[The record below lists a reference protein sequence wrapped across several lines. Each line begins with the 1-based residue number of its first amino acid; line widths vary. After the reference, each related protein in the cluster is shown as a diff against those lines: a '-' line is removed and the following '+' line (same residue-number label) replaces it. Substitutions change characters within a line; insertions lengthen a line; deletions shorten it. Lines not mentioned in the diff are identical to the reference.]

1 MLIHAAA
8 ARRHRIASH
17 REPGFVIHALA
28 WLLIGYSDGIIYYL
42 MQRTG
47 ISGYLVHL
55 MPVFVLYVIGL
66 FFTHRLQITAR
77 LVRRQMMIVV
87 LFILVGLFQAIAVG
101 SFYVEGYAQLFA
113 MVSMILML
121 TDLFAGNADTLRPGF
136 AKAMLAVHYIVCGY
150 IVLSWLILHLF
161 GLDISLFIGNVHE
174 LTDPAARVSG
184 LHREPSWAGY
194 AAASSYLAVY
204 VTRRERLLLPLMTF
218 LVATAATGAGS
229 GLILAALFSGHQL
242 LTAHRT
248 SMPLRLV
255 LLVGMVGLTVTVF
268 GGRIVEVLNRNDAS
282 TQMRIESAIVA
293 TEVIAENFPI
303 GTGFGNYREVAD
315 FDEELWRGFVDLD
328 EADYYKSDLLVLNL
342 IAELGLFGGV
352 LVVLLLWN
360 VFCRE
365 SLLLVAMVALLML
378 SAGTLI
384 LPYHLVLAAAAG
396 LESARTRL
404 PVRRMVPA

>member
-1 MLIHAAA
+1 M
-8 ARRHRIASH
+8 
-17 REPGFVIHALA
+17 IHALA

-42 MQRTG
+42 MQKTG
-47 ISGYLVHL
+47 ISGYLVYL
-55 MPVFVLYVIGL
+55 MPVFVLYVVGL
-66 FFTHRLQITAR
+66 FLTHRLQITQR
-77 LVRRQMMIVV
+77 LVRRQMMIAV
-87 LFILVGLFQAIAVG
+87 LFILVGLFQASAVG

-161 GLDISLFIGNVHE
+161 GLDISLFIGNVHD

-248 SMPLRLV
+248 SIPLRLV
-255 LLVGMVGLTVTVF
+255 LLVGMIGLTVTVF

-293 TEVIAENFPI
+293 TDVIAENFPI
-303 GTGFGNYREVAD
+303 GTGFGNYRNVAD

-328 EADYYKSDLLVLNL
+328 EVDYYKSDLLVLNL

-352 LVVLLLWN
+352 LVILLLWN
-360 VFCRE
+360 VFRRE

-396 LESARTRL
+396 LESARTRF
-404 PVRRMVPA
+404 PMRRMVPA

>member
-1 MLIHAAA
+1 M
-8 ARRHRIASH
+8 
-17 REPGFVIHALA
+17 IHALA

-42 MQRTG
+42 MQKTG
-47 ISGYLVHL
+47 ISGYLVYL
-55 MPVFVLYVIGL
+55 MPVFVLYVVGL
-66 FFTHRLQITAR
+66 FFTHRLQITER
-77 LVRRQMMIVV
+77 SVRRQMMIVV
-87 LFILVGLFQAIAVG
+87 LFILVGLFHSVAIG

-136 AKAMLAVHYIVCGY
+136 TKAMPAVHYIVCGY

-161 GLDISLFIGNVHE
+161 GLDISLLIGNVHE

-229 GLILAALFSGHQL
+229 GLILAALFSGHQF

-255 LLVGMVGLTVTVF
+255 LLAGMAGLTVTVF

-303 GTGFGNYREVAD
+303 GTGFGNYRNVAD

-352 LVVLLLWN
+352 LVILLLWN

-396 LESARTRL
+396 LESARTRF
-404 PVRRMVPA
+404 PMRRLVPA

>member
-1 MLIHAAA
+1 M
-8 ARRHRIASH
+8 
-17 REPGFVIHALA
+17 IHALA

-47 ISGYLVHL
+47 ISGYLVYL
-55 MPVFVLYVIGL
+55 MPVFVLYVVGL
-66 FFTHRLQITAR
+66 FLTHRLQITQR
-77 LVRRQMMIVV
+77 LVRRQMAVTV
-87 LFILVGLFQAIAVG
+87 LFILVGLFHSVAIG

-121 TDLFAGNADTLRPGF
+121 TDLFAGNADILRPGF
-136 AKAMLAVHYIVCGY
+136 TKAMPAVHYIVCGY
-150 IVLSWLILHLF
+150 IVLSWLIQHLF
-161 GLDISLFIGNVHE
+161 GLDISLFIGNVHD
-174 LTDPAARVSG
+174 LPDPAAVRVSG

-204 VTRRERLLLPLMTF
+204 VTRRERLLLPLMAF

-248 SMPLRLV
+248 GMPLRLA
-255 LLVGMVGLTVTVF
+255 LLVGMAGLTVAVF
-268 GGRIVEVLNRNDAS
+268 GGRIVEVFNRNDAS

-293 TEVIAENFPI
+293 TEVIDESFPI

-396 LESARTRL
+396 LESARTRS

>member
-1 MLIHAAA
+1 M
-8 ARRHRIASH
+8 
-17 REPGFVIHALA
+17 IHALA

-42 MQRTG
+42 MQKTG
-47 ISGYLVHL
+47 ISGYLVYL
-55 MPVFVLYVIGL
+55 MPVFVLYVVGL
-66 FFTHRLQITAR
+66 FLTHRLQITQR
-77 LVRRQMMIVV
+77 LVRRQMMIAV
-87 LFILVGLFQAIAVG
+87 LFILVGLFQASAVG

-161 GLDISLFIGNVHE
+161 GLDISLFIGNVHD

-204 VTRRERLLLPLMTF
+204 VTRREQLLLPLMTF

-248 SMPLRLV
+248 SIPLRLV

-293 TEVIAENFPI
+293 TDVIAENFPI
-303 GTGFGNYREVAD
+303 GTGFGNYRNVAD

-328 EADYYKSDLLVLNL
+328 EVDYYKSDLLVLNL

-352 LVVLLLWN
+352 LVILLLWN
-360 VFCRE
+360 VFRRE

-396 LESARTRL
+396 LESARTRF
-404 PVRRMVPA
+404 PMRRMVPA